1 MTNNYYD
8 EFLLE
13 VKQLIKENRYYE
25 VQKKLK
31 LELEMPYIPK
41 GYENRIVELY
51 EEVNKLIKLNS
62 DTEIKQWDLDTI
74 KKVIMSPFDE
84 EIHLVAFHHL
94 VNQNARKILPE
105 IKRYLLNEQFR
116 NENKTH
122 LLLVLKDQELNE
134 QLQVNKTH
142 GRYLINPSEI
152 THFEDEKLTRKIH
165 KILDNK
171 VYNDSPSLMQI
182 CWSIWENYWY
192 NFYPFLED
200 LEYYNDLSAAITYCA
215 HQLQFETIS
224 IKQIS
229 EKFNSSFKNTEK
241 IIKKIYKYE
250 VL

>member
-13 VKQLIKENRYYE
+13 MKQLIKENRYYE

-31 LELEMPYIPK
+31 IELEIPYIPK
-41 GYENRIVELY
+41 EYENKIIELY
-51 EEVNKLIKLNS
+51 KEVNKLIKLNS
-62 DTEIKQWDLDTI
+62 DSEIKQWNLSTI
-74 KKVIMSPFDE
+74 KKIIMSPFDE
-84 EIHLVAFHHL
+84 EIHPVAFHHL

-105 IKRYLLNEQFR
+105 IEKYLINEQFR

-122 LLLVLKDQELNE
+122 LLLVLKDQQLNE

-142 GRYLINPSEI
+142 GKYLINPSEI
-152 THFEDEKLTRKIH
+152 ISFEQEKLTREIH
-165 KILDNK
+165 KILDDK

-192 NFYPFLED
+192 NFYPSLEE
-200 LEYYNDLSAAITYCA
+200 LKYCNDLSAAITYCA
-215 HQLQFETIS
+215 HQMQFETIS
-224 IKQIS
+224 IKEIS
-229 EKFNSSFKNTEK
+229 EQFNSNYENTEK

-250 VL
+250 VI